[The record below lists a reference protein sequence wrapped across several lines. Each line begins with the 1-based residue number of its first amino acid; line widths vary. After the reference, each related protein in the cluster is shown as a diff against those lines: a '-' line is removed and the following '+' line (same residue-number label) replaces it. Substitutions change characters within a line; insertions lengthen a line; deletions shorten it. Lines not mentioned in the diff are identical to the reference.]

1 MVAEG
6 RRETRSCRGS
16 SLVTRLAQ
24 VNWRPLVTLTSRTR
38 DEPVGLGRVIVGRS
52 SDKGDIDQRVGG
64 GGRSQVKPQT
74 AAPGDGF

>member
-6 RRETRSCRGS
+6 RREMWWCLAL

-24 VNWRPLVTLTSRTR
+24 VNWRPLVTLTSRTLA
-38 DEPVGLGRVIVGRS
+38 VGLGRVIAGRS
-52 SDKGDIDQRVGG
+52 SDKSDIDQRVGG
-64 GGRSQVKPQT
+64 GGRSQADQT